1 MILKNILKKVV
12 KSQKDEIKSDYGI
25 KREKLDEINVE
36 IPHAIIIAGIRRCG
50 KSTLL
55 KQLMKEMKNYNYFN
69 FEDPRVL
76 KFDINDFEKLVEIFK
91 EENKENNN
99 YFFDEIQNIEKWE
112 IFVRNMLDKKKR
124 FIITGSNAS
133 LLSKELGTKLTGR
146 HLRYELFPFSYKEM
160 LKLTKKSVSLKSF
173 DIYMSKGG
181 FPEYLKYKKLEIL
194 QELFNDIIERDIVV
208 RYKLRDSKII
218 KEIAVFLLTNI
229 GKEFSYNSL
238 KKMFNLGSTNSITSY
253 VSYFENSYLLFTVPK
268 FDYSLKKQL
277 VNPKK
282 VYSIDTGF
290 SNANSASFSLDKG
303 RVLENIVFLQLRR
316 KNKQIYYFR
325 EEKECDFVVKERE
338 KIIEAVQVCY
348 KLDDSNKER
357 ELTGLL
363 EAMNKFHL
371 KEGLILTYDQ
381 TDEFKIKGKKI
392 IVMPTWKWLLE

>member
-160 LKLTKKSVSLKSF
+160 LKLTKKSASLKSF

>member
-1 MILKNILKKVV
+1 MILKNTLKKIV
-12 KSQKDEIKSDYGI
+12 KSQKTELSLDYGI
-25 KREKLDEINVE
+25 KRELLNKIDTK
-36 IPHAIIIAGIRRCG
+36 IPHAIILAGIRRCG

-55 KQLMKEMKNYNYFN
+55 KQLMKKTNKCYYFN
-69 FEDPRVL
+69 FEDPRAL
-76 KFDINDFEKLVEIFK
+76 KFEVNDFEKLDEVFK
-91 EENKENNN
+91 EENKGCNH
-99 YFFDEIQNIEKWE
+99 YFFDEIQNISNWE
-112 IFVRNMLDKKKR
+112 IFVRHMLDKKRK
-124 FIITGSNAS
+124 FVITGSNAS
-133 LLSKELGTKLTGR
+133 LLSRELGTKLTGR

-160 LKLTKKSVSLKSF
+160 LKLVKKEPGIKSF
-173 DIYMSKGG
+173 ETYLNEGG
-181 FPEYLKYKKLEIL
+181 FPEYLRYKKIEIL
-194 QELFNDIIERDIVV
+194 QELFNNIIERDIVV
-208 RYKLRDSKII
+208 RYNLRDSKLV
-218 KEIAVFLLTNI
+218 KEIAIFLLTNI

-238 KKMFNLGSTNSITSY
+238 KKMFDLGSTNSITSY

-348 KLDDSNKER
+348 KLDESNKER
-357 ELTGLL
+357 ELAGLF

-381 TDEFKIKGKKI
+381 IDEFKIKGKKI